1 MVPWYAGRAR
11 RAHPVRGK
19 GISHLDQFGNQT
31 NLSPEEA
38 DDGRD
43 REEFVMEYHRKQA
56 KALVRAYR
64 AGEREAVRR
73 VEAILGD
80 RARERFLLS
89 DAQHVVAREQGY
101 RTWHELKHAQEWR
114 DGKDVVFDTG
124 LHYAPGQP
132 VEVVVRKRGWRFDVS
147 DGGQAVDLAGR
158 GDGWLDAAQQIAD
171 AHALNV
177 NRRGLVFVQS
187 NEERLERLI
196 PHIADCSV
204 AIYQELLERELGSP

>member
-80 RARERFLLS
+80 RARERPGGPPP
-89 DAQHVVAREQGY
+89 ARWPTCSG
-101 RTWHELKHAQEWR
+101 LEWR
-114 DGKDVVFDTG
+114 DGE
-124 LHYAPGQP
+124 PG
-132 VEVVVRKRGWRFDVS
+132 RK
-147 DGGQAVDLAGR
+147 
-158 GDGWLDAAQQIAD
+158 
-171 AHALNV
+171 
-177 NRRGLVFVQS
+177 
-187 NEERLERLI
+187 
-196 PHIADCSV
+196 
-204 AIYQELLERELGSP
+204 